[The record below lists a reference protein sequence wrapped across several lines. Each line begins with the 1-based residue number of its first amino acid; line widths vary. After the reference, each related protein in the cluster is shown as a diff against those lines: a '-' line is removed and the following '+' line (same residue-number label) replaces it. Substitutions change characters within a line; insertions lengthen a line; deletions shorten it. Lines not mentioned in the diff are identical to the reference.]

1 MLLHRR
7 SSLASAVLALLL
19 VNGPLSAA
27 PFRFLAWD
35 DAMATRKFGLKSG
48 DTVVEVT
55 DLHPLKRTKAI
66 NTSGAAV
73 PLLVALD
80 KKDAQGKPVAVEIKV
95 PADLKSPLVLIIPDP
110 KHPTGVRPFVL
121 EDNSANFKWGTVRV
135 LNATGKVAMMK
146 VDTKVVELPSG
157 WAPVD
162 IDPGGA
168 ARNVGVQAAMKDKP
182 ADILYSAVWE
192 HSPDL
197 RDLVIVVPGAN
208 VRTGAL
214 DFKVIPENRKV
225 VEAEAAAEKER

>member
-1 MLLHRR
+1 MPLHRR
-7 SSLASAVLALLL
+7 SPFASAVLALLL
-19 VNGPLSAA
+19 VHGSLSAA

-48 DTVVEVT
+48 DTVVEVK

-66 NTSGAAV
+66 NAAGTAA

-80 KKDAQGKPVAVEIKV
+80 KKDAEGKPVAVEIKV
-95 PADLKSPLVLIIPDP
+95 PADLKSPLVLIIPDA

-121 EDNSANFKWGTVRV
+121 EDNSDNFKWGTIRV
-135 LNATGKVAMMK
+135 LNATGMAAMMK
-146 VDTKVVELPSG
+146 VDTKVAQLPPN

-182 ADILYSAVWE
+182 AEILYSAVWE
-192 HSPDL
+192 HSPDI
-197 RDLVIVVPGAN
+197 RELVIVVPGTN

-225 VEAEAAAEKER
+225 VEAEAAAQREP